1 MASALDILVSPAKVD
16 EPIEMLFVG
25 QTRVGQRNR
34 AFDKDAHWRH
44 LAITTERS
52 VHSGDVALR
61 CWEKNACLQCCD
73 AVGLVAGRASGL
85 QKTVMGC
92 WCGSLSGARCRL
104 AYGPADATATH
115 CLVLQ

>member
-1 MASALDILVSPAKVD
+1 VASALDILVSPAKVD
-16 EPIEMLFVG
+16 EPIETLFVG

-61 CWEKNACLQCCD
+61 CWEKTHAFSAVTLLVWWQEGHPACKKQ
-73 AVGLVAGRASGL
+73 
-85 QKTVMGC
+85 
-92 WCGSLSGARCRL
+92 
-104 AYGPADATATH
+104 
-115 CLVLQ
+115 